1 MKTDVEELGPTRVKL
16 TIEVP
21 FEELKGSLDKAY
33 REVARQVRVPGFRP
47 GRVPPRII
55 DQRFGRGMVLEQA
68 VNDAVPQFYGQALQ
82 DNDVFALGQPD
93 LEITKL
99 DDGKELAFTAEV
111 DVRPRFEIPDLHG
124 LPVTVDTAVVT
135 PDEVEEY
142 IGGLRE
148 RFASLRGVDRPVED
162 GDYTSI
168 DLSASVDGEPVD
180 DAQVSGYSYQVGSG
194 SLLDGLDE
202 ALAGMSGGE
211 SKTFSAELVG
221 GEHGG
226 EQADVTVTV
235 HSVKVKEL
243 PELDDEFAQSA
254 SEYDTLGEFRAGTR
268 AQLETM
274 KRMQQVGQARERALD
289 AVLSKIEIPLPD
301 SMVNSEAQMRHES
314 LDEQLERSG
323 TSLDDY
329 LASSGQSA
337 EQLETD
343 ITDSARRSV
352 KAGFVL
358 DQLARQ
364 EELNIEQDELNS
376 FVIEQAYRMGVQP
389 DRLAQELADRGQIG
403 SVITEVLRGK
413 ALTLITERAT
423 VTDKAGQPV
432 DIEAAMRPDQA
443 EEADASA
450 EAAEAGTAEAGAPEA
465 GAPDAGVTG
474 DSAAEAGTAAAG
486 APEAGA
492 PEAGA
497 PEAGAK
503 KAGARKKSGTAK
515 AAAAKAAAAKAS
527 AADTGAARTP
537 GGGQPGGGQPGG
549 GRDGRRHRVTRLGMM
564 AGQGLSAGHGRPAT
578 RAMACADSEHGE
590 GADDLALA
598 GSYRPCQ

>member
-1 MKTDVEELGPTRVKL
+1 VKTDVEELGPTRVKL

-33 REVARQVRVPGFRP
+33 REVGRQVRVPGFRP
-47 GRVPPRII
+47 GRVPPSII
-55 DQRFGRGMVLEQA
+55 DQRFGRGVVLEQA
-68 VNDAVPQFYGQALQ
+68 VNEAVPQLYGQALQ
-82 DNDVFALGQPD
+82 ENDVFALGQPD

-111 DVRPRFEIPDLHG
+111 DVRPKFETPELTG

-148 RFASLRGVDRPVED
+148 RFASLKGVDRPVED

-168 DLSASVDGEPVD
+168 DLSASVNGEPVE

-202 ALAGMSGGE
+202 ALTGMSAGE
-211 SKTFSAELVG
+211 STTFNAELVG

-226 EQADVTVTV
+226 DVADVTVTV

-289 AVLSKIEIPLPD
+289 AVLAKIDIPLPD
-301 SMVNSEAQMRHES
+301 SMVTSESEMRRES
-314 LDEQLERSG
+314 LDEQLERAG
-323 TSLDDY
+323 TTMDAY
-329 LASSGQSA
+329 LESSGQTA
-337 EQLETD
+337 EQVEADMTE
-343 ITDSARRSV
+343 SARRSV

-364 EELNIEQDELNS
+364 EELGIEQEELNS

-403 SVITEVLRGK
+403 SVVTEVLRGK

-423 VTDKAGQPV
+423 VTDEAGQPV
-432 DIEAAMRPDQA
+432 DVNAALQA
-443 EEADASA
+443 DETA
-450 EAAEAGTAEAGAPEA
+450 ETSEAEAGPDGSGGADAGAPEA
-465 GAPDAGVTG
+465 SAAESSAAESSAAQASG
-474 DSAAEAGTAAAG
+474 AAEAGAAEAS
-486 APEAGA
+486 APKARTRKPRA
-492 PEAGA
+492 PK
-497 PEAGAK
+497 AK
-503 KAGARKKSGTAK
+503 
-515 AAAAKAAAAKAS
+515 AAKAS
-527 AADTGAARTP
+527 ADDAGEGPAGDEP
-537 GGGQPGGGQPGG
+537 GGS
-549 GRDGRRHRVTRLGMM
+549 T
-564 AGQGLSAGHGRPAT
+564 A
-578 RAMACADSEHGE
+578 
-590 GADDLALA
+590 
-598 GSYRPCQ
+598 